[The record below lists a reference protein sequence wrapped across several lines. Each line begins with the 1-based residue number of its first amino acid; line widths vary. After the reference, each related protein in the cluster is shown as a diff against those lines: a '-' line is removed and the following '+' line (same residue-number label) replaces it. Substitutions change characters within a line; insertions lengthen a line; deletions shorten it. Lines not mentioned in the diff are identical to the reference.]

1 MKATAVLEVETFKA
15 VNGLV
20 SSRSGRS
27 NLPAAPGRSAPG
39 VARIG
44 GID

>member
-15 VNGLV
+15 ATA
-20 SSRSGRS
+20 SSRAGADA
-27 NLPAAPGRSAPG
+27 NLPDAPGRSAPDA
-39 VARIG
+39 ARIG